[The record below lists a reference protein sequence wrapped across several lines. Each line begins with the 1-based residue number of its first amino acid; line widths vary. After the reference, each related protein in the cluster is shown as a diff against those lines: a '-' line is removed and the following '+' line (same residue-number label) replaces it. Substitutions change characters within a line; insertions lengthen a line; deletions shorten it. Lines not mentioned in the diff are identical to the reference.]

1 MSAPSPVI
9 IVKALDA
16 LSLRAAA
23 TAQNIVA
30 ANSPHYLPL
39 EVKFEDSL
47 RAAAEK
53 GADAVRDLA
62 ITTTRAAVPVGGEPR
77 VDLELATAS
86 DTAGRYG
93 ALVELLGREMSIA
106 RAVVRGG
113 Q

>member
-30 ANSPHYLPL
+30 ANSPHYRPL

-47 RAAAEK
+47 RAAAAK
-53 GADAVRDLA
+53 GADAVRDLTL
-62 ITTTRAAVPVGGEPR
+62 TTTRTAVPVGGEPR

-106 RAVVRGG
+106 RTVVRGG